1 MSDGADVC
9 DAIATREEPDDDSKK
24 KKQVEKKKNAERP
37 LTELLAYALNNK
49 AYLCG
54 MPITPEALSLA
65 LSRLKI
71 TKLNAMQEA
80 ARTTAAEHP
89 NVLLLAATGS
99 GKTLAFLL
107 PVWDRIDTT
116 QRHTQIMIVVP
127 SRELALQVDE
137 VVRQLQT
144 GFKTTLCYGG
154 HKREIEENNLREAP
168 LMVIGTPGRLGD
180 HIRRGNLQ
188 TDQIHTLVLDE
199 FDKSLELGFME
210 EMAFLAASLPAR
222 TSTLLSSATQAV
234 ELPEFLRLTD
244 VFTLDYLSQTQKE
257 AHQLEYFWVIS
268 EQKDKLD
275 TLQKLLGEVAHK
287 PCIVFCNHRDAV
299 ERVHA
304 AMTDAGLQPVFYHG
318 GMEQHPREVALCK
331 FRNGTARILITTDIA
346 ARGLDIAHVRNII
359 HYHLPATAEVYT
371 HRNGRTA
378 RMEAS
383 GQILLIR
390 AEDEDI
396 PEFIPA
402 DLPVFPLPEKAQIP
416 EKPIWGTLFIAAGKK
431 DKISKMDIVGFLIQ
445 KGGMRKEDIG
455 LIDVFDY
462 SAFVAVRKNNM
473 NGVLAQIR
481 DQRIKNKKV
490 VIAPAR

>member
-1 MSDGADVC
+1 MSLSPETLQA
-9 DAIATREEPDDDSKK
+9 
-24 KKQVEKKKNAERP
+24 
-37 LTELLAYALNNK
+37 ALQ
-49 AYLCG
+49 
-54 MPITPEALSLA
+54 
-65 LSRLKI
+65 RLRI
-71 TKLNAMQEA
+71 HQLNPMQEA
-80 ARTTAAEHP
+80 ARAAAAEHL
-89 NVLLLAATGS
+89 NLLLLAATGS

-116 QRHTQIMIVVP
+116 QRHTQVMIVVP

-137 VVRQLQT
+137 VVRSLQT

-180 HIRRGNLQ
+180 HIRRGSLQ
-188 TDQIHTLVLDE
+188 TDRINTLVLDE

-234 ELPEFLRLTD
+234 ELPEFLRLQD

-257 AHQLEYFWVIS
+257 AHQLDYFWVVS
-268 EQKDKLD
+268 EQKDKLE

-304 AMTDAGLQPVFYHG
+304 AMTEAGLQPVFYHG
-318 GMEQHPREVALCK
+318 GMEQHAREVALCK

-359 HYHLPATAEVYT
+359 HYHLPATADVYT

-390 AEDEDI
+390 SSEEEI
-396 PEFIPA
+396 PDFSRC
-402 DLPVFPLPEKAQIP
+402 FWK
-416 EKPIWGTLFIAAGKK
+416 F
-431 DKISKMDIVGFLIQ
+431 
-445 KGGMRKEDIG
+445 
-455 LIDVFDY
+455 
-462 SAFVAVRKNNM
+462 
-473 NGVLAQIR
+473 
-481 DQRIKNKKV
+481 
-490 VIAPAR
+490 